1 MHTST
6 IYKQIQTYN
15 TIQIYKTI
23 YLYITPY
30 INKEYYAQQYKYLQT
45 QINISIN
52 LQTNK
57 PIYINIILYFYFIIL
72 LIFSSPLLFFHTSLT
87 ILHLKY
93 LQRFYYQYI
102 SKNFPLVYF
111 FISTC
116 FSIDKQS
123 CKETYTLITKYIC
136 I

>member
-1 MHTST
+1 MHTSS
-6 IYKQIQTYN
+6 IYKQIQTCN

-30 INKEYYAQQYKYLQT
+30 TNKEYYAQQYKDLQT

-72 LIFSSPLLFFHTSLT
+72 LIFSSPLLLFHPSLT
-87 ILHLKY
+87 ILHLNYIQK
-93 LQRFYYQYI
+93 FNYQYI
-102 SKNFPLVYF
+102 SNNFPMVYF
-111 FISTC
+111 LYLHTFP
-116 FSIDKQS
+116 
-123 CKETYTLITKYIC
+123 YINNHVKKH
-136 I
+136 IL